1 MNILQEIYEHK
12 KIEVRN
18 RKKLRSTQEICAAT
32 KCNNKPLDFV
42 QALKNK
48 IAKGHNAL
56 ICEVKKASPSK
67 GVIRQDFDHIKIAQ
81 IYENGG
87 AACISVLTDEKYFQG
102 SRKYLQEIRQN
113 TTIPLLCKDFIF
125 DEYQIYEA
133 KMLGADCILLIVAM
147 LSDDQLQN
155 LENIA
160 FEAGLSVLVE
170 IHDEEEL
177 NRALKLKTPLI
188 GINNR
193 NLKTLEV
200 DIETS
205 LKLAPKIPKNRIIVG
220 ESGIKTKEDIAK
232 LNKTEI
238 HTFLIGESLMAQDDI
253 AFALEKIVK
262 I

>member
-18 RKKLRSTQEICAAT
+18 RKKQRSMQEICAAT

-42 QALKNK
+42 EALRKK

-67 GVIRQDFDHIKIAQ
+67 GVIRQDFDHLKIAKT
-81 IYENGG
+81 YENGG

-102 SRKYLQEIRQN
+102 SQKYLQEIRQN

-147 LSDDQLQN
+147 LSDEQLQK
-155 LENIA
+155 LEKIA
-160 FEAGLSVLVE
+160 LEAGLSVLIE
-170 IHDEEEL
+170 IHNEDEL
-177 NRALKLKTPLI
+177 NRALLLKSPLI

-200 DIETS
+200 SLQTS
-205 LKLAPKIPKNRIIVG
+205 LDLAPKIPKNRIIIG
-220 ESGIKTKEDIAK
+220 ESGIKTKADIQK
-232 LNKTEI
+232 LNEAGI
-238 HTFLIGESLMAQDDI
+238 YAFLIGESLMAQSDV
-253 AFALEKIVK
+253 AQGLAELM
-262 I
+262 